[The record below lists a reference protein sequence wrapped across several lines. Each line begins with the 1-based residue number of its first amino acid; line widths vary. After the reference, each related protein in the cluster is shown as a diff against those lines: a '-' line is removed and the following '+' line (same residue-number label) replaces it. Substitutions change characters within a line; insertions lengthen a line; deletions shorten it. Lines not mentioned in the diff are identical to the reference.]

1 MPPGGQGPGPT
12 THDRLGRHYLEQP
25 AGGFRFAIDSVLLA
39 DFATPADGPVA
50 DLGSGCGVLCVLLA
64 AKGLAG
70 PFSALE
76 IDPLAAGCCER
87 NFERAGLKGQVL
99 THDLSQPHP
108 ELKPGSFA
116 LVISNPPFA
125 NRAGDAFRPTPRGP
139 GPVMSWP

>member
-1 MPPGGQGPGPT
+1 MPPGGRGPGPT

-70 PFSALE
+70 PSA
-76 IDPLAAGCCER
+76 PWRSTPWPRAAVSVTS
-87 NFERAGLKGQVL
+87 NARA
-99 THDLSQPHP
+99 
-108 ELKPGSFA
+108 
-116 LVISNPPFA
+116 
-125 NRAGDAFRPTPRGP
+125 
-139 GPVMSWP
+139 